1 MLGLLVL
8 ATVAHAMQPQA
19 IATGFRSIFT
29 TGDRNST
36 FIDSDMDR
44 RAQILMIF
52 LSICTFSMA
61 VYVSLLANTGA
72 GEYSFRTFGLIVLI
86 TLGILT
92 VRMLLEL
99 LVAFTFVPPSAV
111 HTLLY
116 HYYHLTVCTVI
127 IHYPVV
133 LLCLFWSALTP
144 GAIILL
150 NGTILAL
157 YMLGLLIKT
166 CWILMRSLRSLLY
179 ILVFIITLELTPFL
193 AVFGLAYRLITK

>member
-92 VRMLLEL
+92 VRMLLERPYSDP
-99 LVAFTFVPPSAV
+99 F
-111 HTLLY
+111 
-116 HYYHLTVCTVI
+116 
-127 IHYPVV
+127 
-133 LLCLFWSALTP
+133 
-144 GAIILL
+144 
-150 NGTILAL
+150 
-157 YMLGLLIKT
+157 
-166 CWILMRSLRSLLY
+166 LRSSTAR
-179 ILVFIITLELTPFL
+179 FRSEACPS
-193 AVFGLAYRLITK
+193 G

>member
-127 IHYPVV
+127 ILSPVV

-144 GAIILL
+144 GPIILL

>member
-133 LLCLFWSALTP
+133 LLCRFWRALTP